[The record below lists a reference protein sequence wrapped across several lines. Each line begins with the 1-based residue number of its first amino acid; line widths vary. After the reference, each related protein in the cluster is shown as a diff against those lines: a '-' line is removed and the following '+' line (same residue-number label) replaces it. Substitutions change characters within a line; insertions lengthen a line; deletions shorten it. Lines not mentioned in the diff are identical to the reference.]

1 MDRRLRPD
9 LLLAVD
15 WLRHHDHLLV
25 LPEKTHQPHRI
36 RYGRW
41 ILELRFRN
49 PGRYW
54 GILRSR
60 IHGASRRIADRR
72 SCQLWYWAGLR
83 RLPTDYFRG
92 TTGTRTDHRRLVL
105 RVIAV
110 RRVYLH
116 DFDPGSHPVC
126 SQGQDRLVTP
136 DRRFHLRGSHRT
148 IVADRLWYDLGSTP
162 AGCVGLL
169 RQPLRH
175 RCGLVCRRRCCFL
188 DIATPRSEARRV
200 GKGWMSRRGRRGGDK
215 EEQG

>member
-54 GILRSR
+54 RILRSR

-72 SCQLWYWAGLR
+72 SCQLRYWAGLR

-92 TTGTRTDHRRLVL
+92 TIGTRTDHRRPVL
-105 RVIAV
+105 WVTAV
-110 RRVYLH
+110 RWVYLH

-126 SQGQDRLVTP
+126 GQGQDRLVAS
-136 DRRFHLRGSHRT
+136 DRRFHLRGSHCA
-148 IVADRLWYDLGSTP
+148 IVADRLWYDLGFEP
-162 AGCVGLL
+162 ASCFGLL
-169 RQPLRH
+169 RQQLRNLV
-175 RCGLVCRRRCCFL
+175 GLVGGCRRCFL
-188 DIATPRSEARRV
+188 YIVIAV
-200 GKGWMSRRGRRGGDK
+200 M
-215 EEQG
+215 